1 MLPQK
6 EKPMLDNA
14 TNPDL
19 KTLMAR
25 NEMIRFID
33 QINSI
38 SSIPLSL
45 IDSDGAVA
53 YESASKEGTQRNM
66 TELADQEDISH
77 GRPI

>member
-6 EKPMLDNA
+6 ERPMLDNA
-14 TNPDL
+14 TNPGL
-19 KTLMAR
+19 KPLMAR
-25 NEMIRFID
+25 NEMIRFMD
-33 QINSI
+33 QINAI

-53 YESASKEGTQRNM
+53 YESASTEGTLRET
-66 TELADQEDISH
+66 TELVDQEDISH

>member
-1 MLPQK
+1 
-6 EKPMLDNA
+6 MLDNA

-25 NEMIRFID
+25 NEMIRFMD
-33 QINSI
+33 QINAI

-53 YESASKEGTQRNM
+53 YENASTEDTLRKT